1 MIDTTP
7 STETEPEL
15 ESELDRLKSRLAQ
28 GKRDHQR
35 SHDELLRLE
44 ADIRNSERELAT
56 YRRETLLIVYTEE
69 QLAGACDTVVLA
81 LRERLNPQ
89 SHEQLSENSHLDLR
103 LVGLAAT
110 RLTRE
115 GRVTIEQHRSEP
127 ARVWLARN

>member
-1 MIDTTP
+1 MMDTTP
-7 STETEPEL
+7 NTETESEL

-28 GKRDHQR
+28 GQRDHQR

-44 ADIRNSERELAT
+44 ADIRNTERELLT
-56 YRRETLLIVYTEE
+56 FRRENLLSVYTEE
-69 QLAGACDTVVLA
+69 QLAGACDTVVLV

-89 SHEQLSENSHLDLR
+89 SHDQLSENSHLDLR

-115 GRVTIEQHRSEP
+115 GRVTIEQHRSE
-127 ARVWLARN
+127 AALVWLA